1 VLLRSTPTEVTA
13 ASAARDGAERK
24 TVTDLLTI
32 IGAELAQIFALLPLE
47 AVRPSRG
54 NGFAGSIIGALM
66 AIGLLVIVAKFA
78 TTRPRRRRP
87 PKA

>member
-1 VLLRSTPTEVTA
+1 LRCSTPAEVAA
-13 ASAARDGAERK
+13 ASEAPDSAERR
-24 TVTDLLTI
+24 TVTDLLTT
-32 IGAELAQIFALLPLE
+32 IGVGLAQILVLLPLE

-66 AIGLLVIVAKFA
+66 AIGLLAIVAKFA
-78 TTRPRRRRP
+78 TTPPKRRRP

>member
-1 VLLRSTPTEVTA
+1 M
-13 ASAARDGAERK
+13 
-24 TVTDLLTI
+24 TDLLTT
-32 IGAELAQIFALLPLE
+32 IGAALAQVLALVPLQP
-47 AVRPSRG
+47 VRPSRG

-78 TTRPRRRRP
+78 TTRPKNRRRP